1 MFSMSGDGT
10 DDVKI
15 PAVFMFSQDA
25 QKLLKALYINPLMEI
40 TIREA
45 GTVTNLETEESMFQ
59 KLKVRDCFWG
69 FTLHFFE
76 MFGLGFS
83 AGVFE

>member
-1 MFSMSGDGT
+1 MVDNAPDSSASTSPMFSMSGDGT

-15 PAVFMFSQDA
+15 PAVFMFSKDA

-45 GTVTNLETEESMFQ
+45 STVTNLETEESMFQ
-59 KLKVRDCFWG
+59 KLKVKKYF
-69 FTLHFFE
+69 
-76 MFGLGFS
+76 
-83 AGVFE
+83 

>member
-45 GTVTNLETEESMFQ
+45 NTVTNLETEESMFQ
-59 KLKVRDCFWG
+59 KLKVREIFCG
-69 FTLHFFE
+69 FTHCNVWIRFQCRSF
-76 MFGLGFS
+76 
-83 AGVFE
+83 